1 MVRELTRPTTRPSLA
16 RLDLDEAALKRSPPE
31 DQGQPRHPPGVE
43 GRFWPSLH
51 PHTHSPHPRL
61 EASGA
66 MRVLASSPQADPAR
80 PEAPSTSL
88 FFSGGLITVGI
99 RVILL

>member
-1 MVRELTRPTTRPSLA
+1 MTTMYGAKRTKTHYEAEAWPDS
-16 RLDLDEAALKRSPPE
+16 DLDEAALKRSPPE
-31 DQGQPRHPPGVE
+31 DQGQPRHPAGVE

-88 FFSGGLITVGI
+88 FFSGGLITVG
-99 RVILL
+99 